1 MGNTLKENFLGHIL
15 LGDNTKAIFIG
26 RTGVR
31 GSLMEK
37 GQLTAARAEDKTCLA
52 NTFRCRL
59 TTCIL
64 KQFGGLHPLAF
75 GDI

>member
-37 GQLTAARAEDKTCLA
+37 GQCTAVRADDKRCLADTLRCALTA
-52 NTFRCRL
+52 
-59 TTCIL
+59 CIL
-64 KQFGGLHPLAF
+64 KQFGRLHPLAF

>member
-26 RTGVR
+26 RSGVR

-37 GQLTAARAEDKTCLA
+37 GQLTAARAEDKRCLA
-52 NTFRCRL
+52 RTLRCRL

-64 KQFGGLHPLAF
+64 KQSGGFHYLAF